1 MKYLTVVTLLFVANL
16 SSCQSVNNL
25 KTVEDF
31 FEIIV
36 KSDSTDIQGLLEFM
50 TIKDSLLE
58 VNNGE
63 IIEMIKFYAFGWNDH
78 LKRRCDMAYSI
89 YHHDQIDKNLFS
101 GYKLKYDNFDNVYYV
116 VCNNKIFTSVII
128 EDEKIISFFP
138 YLIKNASKTATPV
151 ILN

>member
-31 FEIIV
+31 FEILV
-36 KSDSTDIQGLLEFM
+36 KSDSTDIQGLLELM

-63 IIEMIKFYAFGWNDH
+63 IIEMIKFTSYALNQW
-78 LKRRCDMAYSI
+78 LKQCDMKYSV
-89 YHHDQIDKNLFS
+89 HHHNQIDKLLFNE
-101 GYKLKYDNFDNVYYV
+101 YKLKYDNFDNVYYV
-116 VCNNKIFTSVII
+116 VCNNSILTSVII